1 LPIHISKSEQK
12 TPGRF
17 DNEIGINNGNWYKN
31 AYDKTH
37 NLAVTGSYKLNP
49 KWSFGGNFS
58 LQTGQPVT
66 YPNGQYIYQGITV
79 PSYGLRNENN
89 LTNLSSLRRFGNF
102 NSEEKTKAETGKPN
116 GFLVFTISTDEK
128 MQLPLVSLKT
138 LKPDKTK
145 PCDCLFSESFQRF
158 HIISNSKINIMK
170 NIAYLFI
177 LIFFASCEDVINVD
191 LETGDPKLVIDANIL
206 WQKGTSGNEQKIKL
220 TTTTDYYT
228 NTIPTVSGAIVFVT
242 NSQNTVF
249 DFIEV
254 PNTGEYVCTNFVP
267 VINETYTL
275 NSATRRNHL
284 QINRKIIP
292 NSNHRFSRTRSSR
305 CFWN

>member
-1 LPIHISKSEQK
+1 
-12 TPGRF
+12 
-17 DNEIGINNGNWYKN
+17 
-31 AYDKTH
+31 
-37 NLAVTGSYKLNP
+37 
-49 KWSFGGNFS
+49 
-58 LQTGQPVT
+58 
-66 YPNGQYIYQGITV
+66 
-79 PSYGLRNENN
+79 
-89 LTNLSSLRRFGNF
+89 
-102 NSEEKTKAETGKPN
+102 
-116 GFLVFTISTDEK
+116 
-128 MQLPLVSLKT
+128 
-138 LKPDKTK
+138 
-145 PCDCLFSESFQRF
+145 
-158 HIISNSKINIMK
+158 MK

-275 NSATRRNHL
+275 TVQHGGITYKSTEKLYPTPTIDSVEQEAVDVFGTNVIQVKFFFQDNGSETNYYLGAIKNPANAIPELGAFDDEFFQGNQMFGFYSDEDLVAGNSINFKLQGISLRYYNYMNKLINIAGSSGGNPFATPPATLRGNIVNQNDENNYPLGYFHL
-284 QINRKIIP
+284 SELDTKEYTIQ
-292 NSNHRFSRTRSSR
+292 
-305 CFWN
+305 